1 MGGEHQFVRL
11 YIAYS
16 PTWAESIPDRKLAS
30 LRPAQLPHMG
40 GSPPDADGVGDIF
53 PELSHT
59 SEVLPRENSEDVPL
73 YETSPHGRGEPPC
86 SGRSVGLSPN
96 FLTQARRAQCP
107 QCAGSGNRTYP
118 HMSGAIRQRPEPE
131 RTVFKTPHTGRAG
144 PKRRHDVTHASE
156 NFPIRGANP
165 NNREGSSYPSEKLP
179 IRGAG
184 PIGVRR
190 EA

>member
-1 MGGEHQFVRL
+1 MGGEH
-11 YIAYS
+11 
-16 PTWAESIPDRKLAS
+16 PEPKTGLAS
-30 LRPAQLPHMG
+30 SCP
-40 GSPPDADGVGDIF
+40 
-53 PELSHT
+53 
-59 SEVLPRENSEDVPL
+59 
-73 YETSPHGRGEPPC
+73 TSPHGRGEPPMRTASGTFSPNFPIRGRC
-86 SGRSVGLSPN
+86 SLGKTPKMFHCTKLPHTDGESPMQRGSVGLSPN
-96 FLTQARRAQCP
+96 FPTQAGRAQCP

-118 HMSGAIRQRPEPE
+118 RMSGAIRRRPEPE
-131 RTVFKTPHTGRAG
+131 RTVFKTPHTGGAG

>member
-16 PTWAESIPDRKLAS
+16 PHGRRAPRTENWPRFVLPNLPTWAGR
-30 LRPAQLPHMG
+30 
-40 GSPPDADGVGDIF
+40 PPDADGVGDIF
-53 PELSHT
+53 PELPHT

-86 SGRSVGLSPN
+86 SGGSVGLSPN
-96 FLTQARRAQCP
+96 FPTRAGRAQCP

-118 HMSGAIRQRPEPE
+118 RMSGAIRRRPEPE
-131 RTVFKTPHTGRAG
+131 RTVFKTPHTGGAG